1 MSYMNTDEMLGEL
14 VVERHA
20 DAGDK
25 TVRVKKREGSY
36 TILAGGHRLHA
47 DCLNMGGAASALTEG
62 SDLELGGDRNKRVTV
77 TTTPTGDRYAYVE
90 VGGR

>member
-20 DAGDK
+20 DAGDR
-25 TVRVKKREGSY
+25 TVRVKKRAGSY

-47 DCLNMGGAASALTEG
+47 DCLNMGGAASALADDSE
-62 SDLELGGDRNKRVTV
+62 LELGGDRNKRVTITE
-77 TTTPTGDRYAYVE
+77 TTTGDRYAYVE
-90 VGGR
+90 VGDR